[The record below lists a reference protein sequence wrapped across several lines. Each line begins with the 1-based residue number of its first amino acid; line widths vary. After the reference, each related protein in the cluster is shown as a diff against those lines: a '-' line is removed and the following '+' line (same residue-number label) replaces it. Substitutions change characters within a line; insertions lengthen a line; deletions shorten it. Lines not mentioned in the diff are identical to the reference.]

1 MHGER
6 MLTMIRITRKK
17 KEKLK
22 ERRHEAEKK
31 II

>member
-6 MLTMIRITRKK
+6 MPMMMMMITR

-22 ERRHEAEKK
+22 ERRHEAERNK
-31 II
+31 I